1 MEGVLFSIIPHF
13 LYTSLFV
20 RSQWMNE
27 HWTFSYMFRYLRA
40 CSLHSSTV
48 PHSSWKSTLIQIS
61 KYINID
67 NYTIYNFNATLR
79 LFKNPQE
86 GYLTRNSNLW
96 SRLIRTGGGS
106 LWGSFELLGWTE
118 SAWRF
123 SAPLK
128 QCRDMGRWLEP
139 RKYLGDCQV
148 ERHLPKHVVLGF
160 RVWKGSGWRKVAENA
175 DDQIFVVLGISPQS

>member
-1 MEGVLFSIIPHF
+1 MDEWALNIFIHVQKS
-13 LYTSLFV
+13 SC
-20 RSQWMNE
+20 M
-27 HWTFSYMFRYLRA
+27 

-67 NYTIYNFNATLR
+67 NYAIYNFNAILC

-86 GYLTRNSNLW
+86 GYLTSNSNLW

-106 LWGSFELLGWTE
+106 FWGSFELLGWTE

-128 QCRDMGRWLEP
+128 QCLDMGRWLEP

-160 RVWKGSGWRKVAENA
+160 RVWKGCWLRKVGRKCRWSNFCGAWNFA
-175 DDQIFVVLGISPQS
+175 SIRF